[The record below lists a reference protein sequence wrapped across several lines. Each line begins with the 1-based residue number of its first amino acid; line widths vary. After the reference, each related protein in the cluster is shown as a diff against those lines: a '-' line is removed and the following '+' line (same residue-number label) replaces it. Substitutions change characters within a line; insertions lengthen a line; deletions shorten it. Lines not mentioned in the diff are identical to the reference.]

1 MSQIDSQI
9 RPAIDYRRVIAIDG
23 PAAAGKS
30 TVARMLAD
38 RLGAMLF
45 DTGALYRAVALA
57 ALRSHIEPDDDRALA
72 RLAREANVAF
82 RPASEYDG
90 RLYDVWLNEEDVTWP
105 LRDPGVGAIVSRVA
119 AHPAVRSA
127 LLPLQRR
134 IAANGPVVMV
144 GRDIGTVVVPEA
156 GLKIYLDATPEERAR
171 RRHGEMTARGST
183 VSYEEVL
190 AETLSRDEVDSR
202 RRAAPMRPA
211 SDAIRLN
218 TDDLTIDNVVDRIE
232 EFARIRRDAAGEPLW
247 PS

>member
-1 MSQIDSQI
+1 MSKFDSHA
-9 RPAIDYRRVIAIDG
+9 RPAINYCRVIAIDG

-57 ALRSHIEPDDDRALA
+57 ALRSHVNPDDDGSLA
-72 RLAREANVAF
+72 RLAREVNIAIQPPSQN
-82 RPASEYDG
+82 DG
-90 RLYDVWLNEEDVTWP
+90 RLYDVRLNDEDVTWP
-105 LRDPGVGAIVSRVA
+105 LRDPDVGAIVSRIA
-119 AHPAVRSA
+119 AHPSVRSA

-156 GLKIYLDATPEERAR
+156 GLKVYLDATPQERAR
-171 RRHGEMTARGST
+171 RRHGETRARGGT
-183 VSYEEVL
+183 ESYEEVL
-190 AETLSRDEVDSR
+190 AETLSRDTADSS

-211 SDAIRLN
+211 GDAIRLN
-218 TDDLTIDNVVDRIE
+218 TDDMTIGSVVAEIE
-232 EFARIRRDAAGEPLW
+232 EIARTRRDATGTSIW